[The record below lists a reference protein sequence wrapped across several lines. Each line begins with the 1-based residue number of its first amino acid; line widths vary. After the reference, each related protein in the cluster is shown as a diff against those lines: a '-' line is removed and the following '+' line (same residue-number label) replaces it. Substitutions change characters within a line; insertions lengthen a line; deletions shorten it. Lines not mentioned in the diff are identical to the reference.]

1 MQRDFLGLMA
11 KKMFQDRS
19 SPVPNPGCDM
29 GGTAVGLL
37 IYLLRGHL
45 FHACRIELPH
55 WTGLGDPDARL
66 EGDYMLDWVEKVARE
81 DITDTMLNAEGPNTV
96 TAMYPGSVLKAS
108 ILTFADNFNPFAY
121 LDNGELAFEWQGGD
135 VAYYLT

>member
-81 DITDTMLNAEGPNTV
+81 DITYVYSTV
-96 TAMYPGSVLKAS
+96 HQLVRNDFGSSIRGKGLSYMYEQKESQALRAV
-108 ILTFADNFNPFAY
+108 
-121 LDNGELAFEWQGGD
+121 
-135 VAYYLT
+135 